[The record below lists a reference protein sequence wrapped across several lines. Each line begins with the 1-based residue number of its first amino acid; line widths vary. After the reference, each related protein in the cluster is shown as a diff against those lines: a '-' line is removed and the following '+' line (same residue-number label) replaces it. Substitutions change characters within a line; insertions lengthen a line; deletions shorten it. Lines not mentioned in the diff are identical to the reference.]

1 MIADNLNILLPIA
14 ATAIATWKA
23 WNIISSI
30 TALVT
35 QHAASVTAE
44 SLAEAASLG
53 TITLKQIAVGAL
65 TNEITLATAAQY
77 AWNMAMSL
85 NPAVLILT
93 GITALTAGIIAF
105 SAANGDATQ
114 STDELTAAEE
124 SLQTANDNLSETYE
138 SIGDKISEFMDG
150 VNSSSGVLD
159 GFNDSIIMSKDKQ
172 QELADKMDNVQS
184 EITEIARTAKEK
196 RTELT
201 EAEIQRL
208 DDLFAKQK
216 ELADQQLAV
225 QEEYQNIA
233 KDMAKDLAAD
243 HDMSLEEYS
252 KYSQDYAATAQQTR
266 DNTIKAAEDQR
277 TNVLAEKR
285 ALIGTDKQYTEEWY
299 NKQRE
304 QANKDYKA
312 AVDEANKVCG
322 DTIDILQKGY
332 YDRADT
338 LQKPTETLSQLNK
351 DESTESQTHS
361 DNLKKIN
368 DDYYADLK
376 ELNGKKMNESLK
388 MNERDKLLHQ
398 KEQAEKEENT
408 RNSKKI
414 AEIRNSQ
421 QKILDDKNYQNQLS
435 GFSALESLYETYT
448 GKTNKSLPS
457 KQAIS
462 KILDKQCIFHRNVL

>member
-1 MIADNLNILLPIA
+1 
-14 ATAIATWKA
+14 
-23 WNIISSI
+23 
-30 TALVT
+30 
-35 QHAASVTAE
+35 
-44 SLAEAASLG
+44 
-53 TITLKQIAVGAL
+53 
-65 TNEITLATAAQY
+65 
-77 AWNMAMSL
+77 
-85 NPAVLILT
+85 
-93 GITALTAGIIAF
+93 
-105 SAANGDATQ
+105 
-114 STDELTAAEE
+114 
-124 SLQTANDNLSETYE
+124 
-138 SIGDKISEFMDG
+138 
-150 VNSSSGVLD
+150 
-159 GFNDSIIMSKDKQ
+159 
-172 QELADKMDNVQS
+172 
-184 EITEIARTAKEK
+184 
-196 RTELT
+196 
-201 EAEIQRL
+201 
-208 DDLFAKQK
+208 
-216 ELADQQLAV
+216 
-225 QEEYQNIA
+225 
-233 KDMAKDLAAD
+233 MAKDLAAD

-448 GKTNKSLPS
+448 GKTNKHSEEIVNAFFTPMKNMPKDTKESFSQSIEGALQGLEEKKNSLFLKAAEITGGYINTVRKMLDEHSPS
-457 KQAIS
+457 KVFKKIFAYTLEGGENGLDAEAPKLYKHADTVASTFTERMQAGIS
-462 KILDKQCIFHRNVL
+462 ADGLVSKMRSAVSAGQSMLRSKFTADVNHNVELMSEDNERKYSLKGDIHTSIKY